1 MKYQDVTKSPCENAY
16 FLVFNL
22 THSPENREILI
33 DFCNNFSGL
42 IRSMRT
48 RFPELETSCV
58 MGFGANAWTTLFP
71 NQAKPKE
78 LNTFKEIKGDT
89 YTAVST
95 SGDLFFHIRALK
107 VSACYELAS
116 IISQKLKNIVTPV
129 DEVHGFRYFDG
140 RSIIGFVDGTENP
153 EYEDERA
160 SYAVIGDEDPEFTGG
175 SYAFVQKYI
184 HDMEAWEKQPL
195 IEQEKVIG
203 RHKFNDVEL
212 TDEEKEPGSHNVV
225 TNIQDEN
232 GDDLKIVRAN
242 MPFSNPSK
250 NEYGTYFI
258 GYARYFSTTHRM
270 LENMFAGTP
279 EGHTDKL
286 LKFST
291 PVTGT
296 LFFVPSPEFMDDL
309 A

>member
-22 THSPENREILI
+22 THSPENRDLLI

-71 NQAKPKE
+71 NQPKPKE
-78 LNTFKEIKGDT
+78 LITFKEIKGDT

-95 SGDLFFHIRALK
+95 PGDLFFHIRALK

-160 SYAVIGDEDPEFTGG
+160 SYAIIGDEDPEFTGG

-232 GDDLKIVRAN
+232 GEDLKIVRAN
-242 MPFSNPSK
+242 MPFSNPSQ

-258 GYARYFSTTHRM
+258 GYARYFSTTNRM

-296 LFFVPSPEFMDDL
+296 LFFVPSPEFLDDL

>member
-1 MKYQDVTKSPCENAY
+1 
-16 FLVFNL
+16 
-22 THSPENREILI
+22 
-33 DFCNNFSGL
+33 
-42 IRSMRT
+42 MRT

-58 MGFGANAWTTLFP
+58 IGFGANAWTALFP
-71 NQAKPKE
+71 NQSKPKE
-78 LNTFKEIKGDT
+78 LNTFKEIKGET

-95 SGDLFFHIRALK
+95 PGDLFFHIRALK

-153 EYEDERA
+153 EYEDERV
-160 SYAVIGDEDPEFTGG
+160 SYAVIGDEDPEFSGG

-184 HDMEAWEKQPL
+184 HDMEEWEKQPL

-232 GDDLKIVRAN
+232 GEDLKIVRAN

-258 GYARYFSTTHRM
+258 GYARYFSTTNRM
-270 LENMFAGTP
+270 LENMFTGTP

-296 LFFVPSPEFMDDL
+296 LFFVPSAEFLDDL
-309 A
+309 T

>member
-22 THSPENREILI
+22 NYSPENRDILI

-42 IRSMRT
+42 IRSMKT

-71 NQAKPKE
+71 NQPKPKE
-78 LNTFKEIKGDT
+78 LNTFKEIKGNT

-95 SGDLFFHIRALK
+95 PSDLFFHIRALK

-116 IISQKLKNIVTPV
+116 IISQKLKNIVVPV

-184 HDMEAWEKQPL
+184 HDMEA
-195 IEQEKVIG
+195 
-203 RHKFNDVEL
+203 
-212 TDEEKEPGSHNVV
+212 
-225 TNIQDEN
+225 
-232 GDDLKIVRAN
+232 
-242 MPFSNPSK
+242 
-250 NEYGTYFI
+250 
-258 GYARYFSTTHRM
+258 
-270 LENMFAGTP
+270 
-279 EGHTDKL
+279 
-286 LKFST
+286 
-291 PVTGT
+291 
-296 LFFVPSPEFMDDL
+296 
-309 A
+309 

>member
-22 THSPENREILI
+22 IHSPENREILI
-33 DFCNNFSGL
+33 DLCNNFSGL

-58 MGFGANAWTTLFP
+58 MGFGTNAWATLFP

-160 SYAVIGDEDPEFTGG
+160 SYAVIGDEDPEFSGG

-184 HDMEAWEKQPL
+184 HDMEAWEKQSL

-258 GYARYFSTTHRM
+258 GYARYFSTTRRM

-291 PVTGT
+291 PITGT
-296 LFFVPSPEFMDDL
+296 LFFVPSPEFLDDL
-309 A
+309 V

>member
-107 VSACYELAS
+107 VSVCYELAS

-212 TDEEKEPGSHNVV
+212 TDEEKELGSHNVV

-258 GYARYFSTTHRM
+258 GYARYFSTTYRM

-296 LFFVPSPEFMDDL
+296 LFFVPSPKFMDDL

>member
-22 THSPENREILI
+22 NYSPENRDILI

-71 NQAKPKE
+71 NQPKPKE
-78 LNTFKEIKGDT
+78 LNTFKEIKDNT

-95 SGDLFFHIRALK
+95 PGDLFFHIRALK

-116 IISQKLKNIVTPV
+116 IISQKLKNIVVPV

-232 GDDLKIVRAN
+232 GNDLKIVRAN

-258 GYARYFSTTHRM
+258 GYARYFSTTNRM

-291 PVTGT
+291 PITGT
-296 LFFVPSPEFMDDL
+296 LFFVPSPEFLDDI

>member
-1 MKYQDVTKSPCENAY
+1 
-16 FLVFNL
+16 
-22 THSPENREILI
+22 
-33 DFCNNFSGL
+33 
-42 IRSMRT
+42 MRT

-71 NQAKPKE
+71 NQPKPKE

-95 SGDLFFHIRALK
+95 PGDLFFHIRALK

-160 SYAVIGDEDPEFTGG
+160 SYAVIGDEDPEFKGG

-232 GDDLKIVRAN
+232 GEDLKIVRAN
-242 MPFSNPSK
+242 MPFSNPSR

-258 GYARYFSTTHRM
+258 GYARYFSTTNRM

-296 LFFVPSPEFMDDL
+296 LFFVPSPEFLDDL

>member
-22 THSPENREILI
+22 THSPENRKILI

-258 GYARYFSTTHRM
+258 GYARYFSTTYRM

-296 LFFVPSPEFMDDL
+296 LFFVPSPKFMDDL

>member
-22 THSPENREILI
+22 KDTPETRPVLI
-33 DFCNNFSGL
+33 DLCNNLSGL
-42 IRSMRT
+42 LRSMRT

-58 MGFGANAWTTLFP
+58 MGFGADVWSRLFP

-78 LNTFKEIKGDT
+78 LNTFKAIKGDV

-95 SGDLFFHIRALK
+95 PGDLFFHIRALK

-116 IISQKLKNIVTPV
+116 IISQKLKDIVTPV

-153 EYEDERA
+153 EFEDERA
-160 SYAVIGDEDPEFTGG
+160 SYAVVGDEDPQFTGG

-184 HDMEAWEKQPL
+184 HNMDAWEKQSL
-195 IEQEKVIG
+195 VEQEKVIG

-232 GDDLKIVRAN
+232 GEDLKIVRAN

-258 GYARYFSTTHRM
+258 GYARYFSTTNRM
-270 LENMFAGTP
+270 LRNMFSGTP
-279 EGHTDKL
+279 EGHTDML

-291 PVTGT
+291 AVTGT
-296 LFFVPSPEFMDDL
+296 LFFVPTPDFLDDL
-309 A
+309 E